1 VHTGQNFPENDGLIR
16 SLEIHVKMKEIKFL
30 IPYVVF
36 TAFSYYFA
44 KNGLIYASP
53 FAFMGLRY
61 LVAAGI
67 LLTISKKI
75 ILSRNLLYLSLMT
88 ITSTMFWSYGLLY
101 VSPAESA
108 VLSYSMPLFSLPIA
122 FMMVKEKPS
131 RTELAGIFVGFA
143 GIMIYGLPLLQG
155 FTEVGMFLTI
165 INAFFWGMFTVFYR
179 KLRDQDPVSINASQ
193 MLIGGLIMMAL
204 SPFDFTLKINY
215 EFLIDLAWMATLGGA
230 VQFLLWNYMIRISK
244 VNRVTVLAFSVPIF
258 TMILSAIMTDAL
270 PGILAISGVAIMFSG
285 ILVSRIRG
293 GISIVNEAAH

>member
-193 MLIGGLIMMAL
+193 MLIGGLIMIAL

-270 PGILAISGVAIMFSG
+270 PGILAISGVTIMFSG

-293 GISIVNEAAH
+293 GISIVNGAAH

>member
-270 PGILAISGVAIMFSG
+270 PGILAISGVTIMFSG

>member
-1 VHTGQNFPENDGLIR
+1 
-16 SLEIHVKMKEIKFL
+16 MKEIKFL

-61 LVAAGI
+61 LLAAG
-67 LLTISKKI
+67 LLLAMSRKLIF
-75 ILSRNLLYLSLMT
+75 SRNLLYLSLMT
-88 ITSTMFWSYGLLY
+88 VTSTMFWSYGLLY

-122 FMMVKEKPS
+122 FFMVREKPS
-131 RTELAGIFVGFA
+131 RTELVGIFVGFT

-155 FTEVGMFLTI
+155 FTEIGMILTV

-204 SPFDFTLKINY
+204 SPLDFSLRINY
-215 EFLIDLAWMATLGGA
+215 EFLIDLLWMGTMGGA
-230 VQFLLWNYMIRISK
+230 LQFLLWNYMIRISK
-244 VNRVTVLAFSVPIF
+244 VNRITVLAFSVPIF
-258 TMILSAIMTDAL
+258 TMVLGAIMSDAF
-270 PGILAISGVAIMFSG
+270 PGILTTAGVSIMFFG
-285 ILVSRIRG
+285 ILISRLRG
-293 GISIVNEAAH
+293 GISVVDSPSQ